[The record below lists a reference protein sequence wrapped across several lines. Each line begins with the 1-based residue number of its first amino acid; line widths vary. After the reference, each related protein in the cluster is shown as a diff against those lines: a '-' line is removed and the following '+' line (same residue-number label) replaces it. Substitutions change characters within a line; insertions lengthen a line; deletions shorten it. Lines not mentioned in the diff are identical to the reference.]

1 MHSTR
6 SIPGWPDSRGGGL
19 LGGQNREAHTWFH
32 CLLDKVA
39 QGRGVCAQ
47 RVVWAKGGVSR
58 GRCERTVVIKDCKH
72 RQRCVRVG
80 ESHLGPA
87 GGGAL
92 VSSWMERLPRAW
104 GSGAWSSLLWDQL
117 GALRTCPP
125 WEAAGNLAVP
135 WEAEIGE
142 LLRHVLLSSF
152 LRGWAGLG
160 DKLRSKGILGRG
172 EEVISKAHLGTSL
185 AACG

>member
-92 VSSWMERLPRAW
+92 VSSWMERLLAPEALEPGPHCCGTSSGLSARAHHEK
-104 GSGAWSSLLWDQL
+104 QL
-117 GALRTCPP
+117 GTWPCPGRLRLGNCCAMSCSLPF
-125 WEAAGNLAVP
+125 WEDEQVWGTSSAARASSGGV
-135 WEAEIGE
+135 
-142 LLRHVLLSSF
+142 RRSF
-152 LRGWAGLG
+152 L
-160 DKLRSKGILGRG
+160 KLI
-172 EEVISKAHLGTSL
+172 
-185 AACG
+185 